1 MINFNPKDRYGFE
14 DLVEIM
20 AILRSPEGC
29 PWDREQTH
37 ESIRNNFLEEVYEA
51 VDAIDHKDTAN
62 LREEL
67 GDVMMQVVFHA
78 QIAREEGLFGLE
90 DVLDEVCQK
99 LIRRHPHIFG
109 TVSANTSQEVLKN
122 WDAIKR
128 QEKGQNSVSD
138 TLRQVPTALPA
149 LMYAQK
155 LQSRA
160 RKGGLSL
167 ASIQSPME
175 EMEQA
180 MQQLGKGEQTEQ
192 ALGRLLFAAA
202 LQAGEQGL
210 SAEEALTYEA
220 RRFVEKFEELEN
232 IAPAPL
238 SQLSSQEQAR
248 LWQETGSTVCKTDQ
262 QAEA

>member
-37 ESIRNNFLEEVYEA
+37 KSIRNNFLEEVYEA

-149 LMYAQK
+149 LMHRSFRAGPEK
-155 LQSRA
+155 AAFPWRPSKAPWRRWSR
-160 RKGGLSL
+160 RCS
-167 ASIQSPME
+167 SW
-175 EMEQA
+175 
-180 MQQLGKGEQTEQ
+180 
-192 ALGRLLFAAA
+192 GRESKRSRPW
-202 LQAGEQGL
+202 AGFCL
-210 SAEEALTYEA
+210 
-220 RRFVEKFEELEN
+220 RRPFRPESRDFPPKK
-232 IAPAPL
+232 
-238 SQLSSQEQAR
+238 R
-248 LWQETGSTVCKTDQ
+248 
-262 QAEA
+262 

>member
-160 RKGGLSL
+160 RKGGLPWRPSKPHGGDG
-167 ASIQSPME
+167 AGD
-175 EMEQA
+175 A
-180 MQQLGKGEQTEQ
+180 AAGKGEQTEQ

-202 LQAGEQGL
+202 PLQAGEQ
-210 SAEEALTYEA
+210 SFPPKK
-220 RRFVEKFEELEN
+220 R
-232 IAPAPL
+232 
-238 SQLSSQEQAR
+238 
-248 LWQETGSTVCKTDQ
+248 
-262 QAEA
+262 

>member
-175 EMEQA
+175 EMEQT
-180 MQQLGKGEQTEQ
+180 MQQLRKGEQTEQ

-220 RRFVEKFEELEN
+220 RRFVEKFEELKTLLQ
-232 IAPAPL
+232 PL
-238 SQLSSQEQAR
+238 
-248 LWQETGSTVCKTDQ
+248 
-262 QAEA
+262 

>member
-37 ESIRNNFLEEVYEA
+37 KSIRNNFLEEVYEA

-78 QIAREEGLFGLE
+78 QIARQEGLFGLE

-160 RKGGLSL
+160 RKG
-167 ASIQSPME
+167 
-175 EMEQA
+175 
-180 MQQLGKGEQTEQ
+180 
-192 ALGRLLFAAA
+192 
-202 LQAGEQGL
+202 
-210 SAEEALTYEA
+210 
-220 RRFVEKFEELEN
+220 VENFEELEN

-262 QAEA
+262 QAET

>member
-99 LIRRHPHIFG
+99 LIRRHPHLFG
-109 TVSANTSQEVLKN
+109 TVSANTSQKVL
-122 WDAIKR
+122 
-128 QEKGQNSVSD
+128 NSVSD

-262 QAEA
+262 QTEA

>member
-78 QIAREEGLFGLE
+78 QIAREEGLFELE

-138 TLRQVPTALPA
+138 TLRQVPTALPDVCTEA
-149 LMYAQK
+149 SEPGQK
-155 LQSRA
+155 R
-160 RKGGLSL
+160 RPFPGVHPKPHGGDG
-167 ASIQSPME
+167 A
-175 EMEQA
+175 
-180 MQQLGKGEQTEQ
+180 GD
-192 ALGRLLFAAA
+192 AAA
-202 LQAGEQGL
+202 GEGRANGAGPGPAFVCGGPSGRRAGTFRRR
-210 SAEEALTYEA
+210 SAD
-220 RRFVEKFEELEN
+220 
-232 IAPAPL
+232 I
-238 SQLSSQEQAR
+238 
-248 LWQETGSTVCKTDQ
+248 
-262 QAEA
+262 